1 VFFLLKSL
9 VCIALVL
16 FALGWRGADRPE
28 EPSHAGASAR
38 LREKA
43 ADEGGAD
50 LVQAGKDALIAAARE
65 KCLSAPRDCAA
76 LLQRLPVPARAR

>member
-1 VFFLLKSL
+1 MVFFWLSPP
-9 VCIALVL
+9 V
-16 FALGWRGADRPE
+16 ADRPE
-28 EPSHAGASAR
+28 KPSHAGASAR

-50 LVQAGKDALIAAARE
+50 LVQAGKDALIAAARD

-76 LLQRLPVPARAR
+76 LLQRLPVPERAR